1 MLLRRRTALGPTTK
15 SSRSIRSHY
24 GYVLGCVGLV
34 VFLACPFRAG
44 AQVSAAIS
52 GVVTD
57 PSGSAVTAAT
67 VTAKNVETAGLRST
81 VTDAAGR
88 YRLPELAVGEYEIKV
103 VKDGFRSMVRRGIQL
118 VVGQEALVN
127 LMLQVG
133 EVKEQIVVTEEVSP
147 VNATTTDVSG
157 VVAEGQI
164 KNLPLNGRSYD
175 LLTLLNPGV
184 VNFTW
189 EKTGGIG
196 ISNSTTAN
204 MFSVSGNRPQ
214 QNLFLLNGVEFTG
227 AAENNMTP
235 GGASGQ
241 LLGIDAVREFN
252 ILRDTYGAE
261 YGKKPGGQIS
271 IVTQSGTNQWHG
283 SVYEFLRNNAFDA
296 RNFFDAG
303 SAAPPFKRN
312 QFGVS
317 AGGPIQKD
325 KTFFFAN
332 YEGFRQALHQTSVAF
347 VPDAQSRADAV
358 PIVQQLRLM
367 NLWPVAPANAPDTK
381 TSGKDGI
388 QQYSNS
394 PPQTIREDFGIAR
407 LDHVFSKSDS
417 ASVI

>member
-1 MLLRRRTALGPTTK
+1 MLLRRRTALGHTTK
-15 SSRSIRSHY
+15 SWRSIRSHY

-67 VTAKNVETAGLRST
+67 VTAKNAETAGLRST

-103 VKDGFRSMVRRGIQL
+103 VKDGFRSMVRSGIQL
-118 VVGQEALVN
+118 VVGQEARVD

-133 EVKEQIVVTEEVSP
+133 EVQEQIVVTEEVSP

-204 MFSVSGNRPQ
+204 MFAVSGNRPQ
-214 QNLFLLNGVEFTG
+214 QNLFLLNGVEFTRRG
-227 AAENNMTP
+227 
-235 GGASGQ
+235 
-241 LLGIDAVREFN
+241 
-252 ILRDTYGAE
+252 
-261 YGKKPGGQIS
+261 
-271 IVTQSGTNQWHG
+271 
-283 SVYEFLRNNAFDA
+283 
-296 RNFFDAG
+296 
-303 SAAPPFKRN
+303 
-312 QFGVS
+312 
-317 AGGPIQKD
+317 
-325 KTFFFAN
+325 
-332 YEGFRQALHQTSVAF
+332 
-347 VPDAQSRADAV
+347 
-358 PIVQQLRLM
+358 
-367 NLWPVAPANAPDTK
+367 
-381 TSGKDGI
+381 
-388 QQYSNS
+388 
-394 PPQTIREDFGIAR
+394 
-407 LDHVFSKSDS
+407 
-417 ASVI
+417 